1 MQRFKPLH
9 IAWYVITD
17 IVAAVCVWIIVAL
30 QRKIMLQQGPYTL
43 KGLFTED
50 YFFKQSLLLDILFWV
65 ILYSIA
71 GSYNTSIYKKSRL
84 TELTVTCIETMIGSV
99 LLLFILFLNDSEE
112 HYTYFYKVFFLLL
125 ILQTIFTYIGRFIL
139 ISIARNHLEKKKMFF
154 NTMIIGNNQRSLSA
168 LKELLHSYKETG
180 HKVLG
185 FVALNNFSKNGLNKF
200 LPCLGNLNE
209 LQSIIKQNNIHEVI
223 VALDKNDEPQVNEII
238 STLSEHDVEIKM
250 VPQTFEILSG
260 SVKVK
265 NVHSALL
272 INIDTG
278 LMPAWQSNM
287 KRLLDIGLSFIS
299 IILLSPLLL
308 FVAVKTKFSSS
319 GSVIFS
325 QERLGFKGKPFWIHK
340 FRSMYNDA
348 EKNGP
353 ALSCDNDARITPWGK
368 IMRKW
373 RLDEL
378 PQLWNILIGE
388 MSFVGPRPERKF
400 YIDQINKKTPYF
412 RYLLKV
418 KPGLTSWGMVQFGYA
433 SSVEEMIQRM
443 KYDLVYVENVSL
455 LLDFK
460 IIIYTLRT
468 IVLGKGK

>member
-9 IAWYVITD
+9 IAWYVATD
-17 IVAAVCVWIIVAL
+17 VIASVAVWIIIAL

-50 YFFKQSLLLDILFWV
+50 YFFKQSLFLDVLFWI

-71 GSYNTSIYKKSRL
+71 GSYNNSIYKKSRL

-112 HYTYFYKVFFLLL
+112 NYTYFYKVFFLLL
-125 ILQTIFTYIGRFIL
+125 ILQTIFTYVGRLIL
-139 ISIARNHLEKKKMFF
+139 ISIARNHILKKKVVF
-154 NTMIIGNNQRSLSA
+154 NALIIGNNQRSISA

-180 HKVLG
+180 HRVLG
-185 FVALNNFSKNGLNKF
+185 FVSLNNFSKNGLSKF
-200 LPCLGNLNE
+200 LPHLGDMNDLPG
-209 LQSIIKQNNIHEVI
+209 IIKHNHIHEVI

-238 STLSEHDVEIKM
+238 STLTEHDVEIKM
-250 VPQTFEILSG
+250 VPQTLEILSG

-265 NVHSALL
+265 NVNSALL

-287 KRLLDIGLSFIS
+287 KRLIDIGLSFIS
-299 IILLSPLLL
+299 MIILSPLFL
-308 FVAVKTKFSSS
+308 FVAVRTKFSSK

-325 QERLGFKGKPFWIHK
+325 QQRMGYKGKPFWIYK
-340 FRSMYNDA
+340 FRSMYSDA

-368 IMRKW
+368 FMRKW

-388 MSFVGPRPERKF
+388 MSFVGPRPERKY
-400 YIDQINKKTPYF
+400 YIDQIIKKTPYF
-412 RYLLKV
+412 KYLLKV

-443 KYDLVYVENVSL
+443 KYDLVYVENISL